1 MFWSNFIDCCNK
13 KGVSPNVAAAAVG
26 IKSSGSVTGWKNGA
40 IPRQSVINRLADYF
54 GVDVNDLVRDDG
66 PDAGESAFFDQFD
79 MLSRKC
85 GKTPNGVAKEL
96 NIPSSSV
103 TQWRHGVTPRP
114 QTLQLISNYFGV
126 SVEYLL
132 TGAGPGD
139 IKKER
144 PAENGEALEKDL
156 PEDIQQLLSIC
167 RQNPALASAL
177 LSVARQIEKG
187 QAGPG
192 SGGRE

>member
-1 MFWSNFIDCCNK
+1 MQIDVPGMLARIELRMAELNMSKQSFYEKSGISSASFSQWNTGAYKPSVK
-13 KGVSPNVAAAAVG
+13 K
-26 IKSSGSVTGWKNGA
+26 IKSA
-40 IPRQSVINRLADYF
+40 
-54 GVDVNDLVRDDG
+54 
-66 PDAGESAFFDQFD
+66 
-79 MLSRKC
+79 
-85 GKTPNGVAKEL
+85 AKAL
-96 NIPSSSV
+96 D
-103 TQWRHGVTPRP
+103 T
-114 QTLQLISNYFGV
+114 

-167 RQNPALASAL
+167 RQNHALASAL

-192 SGGRE
+192 SGGKE

>member
-1 MFWSNFIDCCNK
+1 MQIDVP
-13 KGVSPNVAAAAVG
+13 G
-26 IKSSGSVTGWKNGA
+26 
-40 IPRQSVINRLADYF
+40 
-54 GVDVNDLVRDDG
+54 
-66 PDAGESAFFDQFD
+66 
-79 MLSRKC
+79 MLSRIELRM
-85 GKTPNGVAKEL
+85 AEL
-96 NIPSSSV
+96 NMSKQSFYEKSGISSASFSQWNTGAYKPSVKKIKSAAKALD
-103 TQWRHGVTPRP
+103 T
-114 QTLQLISNYFGV
+114 

-139 IKKER
+139 TKKER

-187 QAGPG
+187 QAGPDSNG
-192 SGGRE
+192 KG

>member
-1 MFWSNFIDCCNK
+1 MQIDVP
-13 KGVSPNVAAAAVG
+13 G
-26 IKSSGSVTGWKNGA
+26 
-40 IPRQSVINRLADYF
+40 
-54 GVDVNDLVRDDG
+54 
-66 PDAGESAFFDQFD
+66 
-79 MLSRKC
+79 MLSRIELRM
-85 GKTPNGVAKEL
+85 AEL
-96 NIPSSSV
+96 NMSKQSFYEKSGISSASFSQWNTGAYKPSVKKIKSAAKALD
-103 TQWRHGVTPRP
+103 T
-114 QTLQLISNYFGV
+114 

-192 SGGRE
+192 SGGKE

>member
-1 MFWSNFIDCCNK
+1 MQIDVP
-13 KGVSPNVAAAAVG
+13 G
-26 IKSSGSVTGWKNGA
+26 
-40 IPRQSVINRLADYF
+40 
-54 GVDVNDLVRDDG
+54 
-66 PDAGESAFFDQFD
+66 
-79 MLSRKC
+79 MLSRIELRM
-85 GKTPNGVAKEL
+85 AEL
-96 NIPSSSV
+96 NMSKQSFYEKSGISSASFSQWNTGAYKPSVKKIKSAAKALD
-103 TQWRHGVTPRP
+103 T
-114 QTLQLISNYFGV
+114 

-187 QAGPG
+187 QAGPE
-192 SGGRE
+192 SGGKE

>member
-1 MFWSNFIDCCNK
+1 MQIDVP
-13 KGVSPNVAAAAVG
+13 G
-26 IKSSGSVTGWKNGA
+26 
-40 IPRQSVINRLADYF
+40 
-54 GVDVNDLVRDDG
+54 
-66 PDAGESAFFDQFD
+66 
-79 MLSRKC
+79 MLSRIELRM
-85 GKTPNGVAKEL
+85 AEL
-96 NIPSSSV
+96 NMSKQSFYEKSGISSASFSQWNTGAYKPSVKKIKSAAKALD
-103 TQWRHGVTPRP
+103 T
-114 QTLQLISNYFGV
+114 

-156 PEDIQQLLSIC
+156 SEDIQQLLSIC

-177 LSVARQIEKG
+177 LSVAQQIEKG

-192 SGGRE
+192 SSGKE

>member
-1 MFWSNFIDCCNK
+1 MQIDVPGMLARIELRMAELNMSKQSFYEKSGISSASFSQWNTGAYKPSVK
-13 KGVSPNVAAAAVG
+13 K
-26 IKSSGSVTGWKNGA
+26 IKSA
-40 IPRQSVINRLADYF
+40 
-54 GVDVNDLVRDDG
+54 
-66 PDAGESAFFDQFD
+66 
-79 MLSRKC
+79 
-85 GKTPNGVAKEL
+85 AKAL
-96 NIPSSSV
+96 D
-103 TQWRHGVTPRP
+103 T
-114 QTLQLISNYFGV
+114 

-144 PAENGEALEKDL
+144 PAKNGEALENDL

-167 RQNPALASAL
+167 RHNPALASAL

-192 SGGRE
+192 

>member
-1 MFWSNFIDCCNK
+1 MQIDVP
-13 KGVSPNVAAAAVG
+13 G
-26 IKSSGSVTGWKNGA
+26 
-40 IPRQSVINRLADYF
+40 
-54 GVDVNDLVRDDG
+54 
-66 PDAGESAFFDQFD
+66 
-79 MLSRKC
+79 MLSRIELRM
-85 GKTPNGVAKEL
+85 AEL
-96 NIPSSSV
+96 NMSKQSFYEKSGISSASFSQWNTGAYKPSVKKIKSAAKALDTSV
-103 TQWRHGVTPRP
+103 D
-114 QTLQLISNYFGV
+114 
-126 SVEYLL
+126 YLL

-192 SGGRE
+192 SGGKE

>member
-1 MFWSNFIDCCNK
+1 MQIDVP
-13 KGVSPNVAAAAVG
+13 G
-26 IKSSGSVTGWKNGA
+26 
-40 IPRQSVINRLADYF
+40 
-54 GVDVNDLVRDDG
+54 
-66 PDAGESAFFDQFD
+66 
-79 MLSRKC
+79 MLSRIELRM
-85 GKTPNGVAKEL
+85 AEL
-96 NIPSSSV
+96 NMSKQSFYEKSGISSASFSQWNTGAYKPSVKKIKSAAKALD
-103 TQWRHGVTPRP
+103 T
-114 QTLQLISNYFGV
+114 

-144 PAENGEALEKDL
+144 PAENGEAREKDL

-177 LSVARQIEKG
+177 LSVAQQIEKG

-192 SGGRE
+192 

>member
-1 MFWSNFIDCCNK
+1 MQIDVP
-13 KGVSPNVAAAAVG
+13 G
-26 IKSSGSVTGWKNGA
+26 
-40 IPRQSVINRLADYF
+40 
-54 GVDVNDLVRDDG
+54 
-66 PDAGESAFFDQFD
+66 
-79 MLSRKC
+79 MLSRIELRM
-85 GKTPNGVAKEL
+85 AEL
-96 NIPSSSV
+96 NMSKQSFYEKSGISSASFSQWNTGAYKPSVKKIKSAAKALD
-103 TQWRHGVTPRP
+103 T
-114 QTLQLISNYFGV
+114 

-177 LSVARQIEKG
+177 LSVARQIKKG

-192 SGGRE
+192 SGGK

>member
-1 MFWSNFIDCCNK
+1 MQIDVP
-13 KGVSPNVAAAAVG
+13 G
-26 IKSSGSVTGWKNGA
+26 
-40 IPRQSVINRLADYF
+40 
-54 GVDVNDLVRDDG
+54 
-66 PDAGESAFFDQFD
+66 
-79 MLSRKC
+79 MLSRIELRM
-85 GKTPNGVAKEL
+85 AEL
-96 NIPSSSV
+96 NMSKQSFYEKSGISSASFSQWNTGAYKPSVKKIKSAAKALD
-103 TQWRHGVTPRP
+103 T
-114 QTLQLISNYFGV
+114 

-187 QAGPG
+187 QAGPDSNG
-192 SGGRE
+192 KV

>member
-1 MFWSNFIDCCNK
+1 MQIDVP
-13 KGVSPNVAAAAVG
+13 G
-26 IKSSGSVTGWKNGA
+26 
-40 IPRQSVINRLADYF
+40 
-54 GVDVNDLVRDDG
+54 
-66 PDAGESAFFDQFD
+66 
-79 MLSRKC
+79 MLSRIELRM
-85 GKTPNGVAKEL
+85 AEL
-96 NIPSSSV
+96 NMSKQSFYEKSGISSASFSQWNTGAYKPSVKKIKSAAKALDTSV
-103 TQWRHGVTPRP
+103 D
-114 QTLQLISNYFGV
+114 
-126 SVEYLL
+126 YLL

-144 PAENGEALEKDL
+144 PAENGEALEKGL

-192 SGGRE
+192 SNGKE

>member
-1 MFWSNFIDCCNK
+1 MQIDVP
-13 KGVSPNVAAAAVG
+13 G
-26 IKSSGSVTGWKNGA
+26 
-40 IPRQSVINRLADYF
+40 
-54 GVDVNDLVRDDG
+54 
-66 PDAGESAFFDQFD
+66 
-79 MLSRKC
+79 MLSRIELRM
-85 GKTPNGVAKEL
+85 AEL
-96 NIPSSSV
+96 NMSKQSFYEKSGISSASFSQWNTGAYKPSVKKIKSAAKALDTSV
-103 TQWRHGVTPRP
+103 D
-114 QTLQLISNYFGV
+114 
-126 SVEYLL
+126 YLL

-177 LSVARQIEKG
+177 LSVAQQIEKG

-192 SGGRE
+192 SSGKE

>member
-1 MFWSNFIDCCNK
+1 MQIDVP
-13 KGVSPNVAAAAVG
+13 G
-26 IKSSGSVTGWKNGA
+26 
-40 IPRQSVINRLADYF
+40 
-54 GVDVNDLVRDDG
+54 
-66 PDAGESAFFDQFD
+66 
-79 MLSRKC
+79 MLSRIELRM
-85 GKTPNGVAKEL
+85 AEL
-96 NIPSSSV
+96 NMSKQSFYEKSGISSASFSQWNTGAYKPSVKKIKSAAKALDTSV
-103 TQWRHGVTPRP
+103 D
-114 QTLQLISNYFGV
+114 
-126 SVEYLL
+126 YLL
-132 TGAGPGD
+132 TGTGSGD

-192 SGGRE
+192 

>member
-1 MFWSNFIDCCNK
+1 MQIDVP
-13 KGVSPNVAAAAVG
+13 G
-26 IKSSGSVTGWKNGA
+26 
-40 IPRQSVINRLADYF
+40 
-54 GVDVNDLVRDDG
+54 
-66 PDAGESAFFDQFD
+66 
-79 MLSRKC
+79 MLSRIELRM
-85 GKTPNGVAKEL
+85 AEL
-96 NIPSSSV
+96 NMSKQSFYEKSGISSASFSQWNTGAYKPSVKKIKSAAKALDTSV
-103 TQWRHGVTPRP
+103 D
-114 QTLQLISNYFGV
+114 
-126 SVEYLL
+126 YLL

-192 SGGRE
+192 SNGKE

>member
-1 MFWSNFIDCCNK
+1 MQIDVP
-13 KGVSPNVAAAAVG
+13 G
-26 IKSSGSVTGWKNGA
+26 
-40 IPRQSVINRLADYF
+40 
-54 GVDVNDLVRDDG
+54 
-66 PDAGESAFFDQFD
+66 
-79 MLSRKC
+79 MLSRIELRM
-85 GKTPNGVAKEL
+85 AEL
-96 NIPSSSV
+96 NMSKQSFYEKSGISSASFSQWNTGAYKPSVKKIKSAAKALD
-103 TQWRHGVTPRP
+103 T
-114 QTLQLISNYFGV
+114 

-144 PAENGEALEKDL
+144 PAENGEALAKDL

-167 RQNPALASAL
+167 RQNPELASAL

-187 QAGPG
+187 QAGLG

>member
-1 MFWSNFIDCCNK
+1 MQIDVP
-13 KGVSPNVAAAAVG
+13 G
-26 IKSSGSVTGWKNGA
+26 
-40 IPRQSVINRLADYF
+40 
-54 GVDVNDLVRDDG
+54 
-66 PDAGESAFFDQFD
+66 
-79 MLSRKC
+79 MLSRIELRM
-85 GKTPNGVAKEL
+85 AEL
-96 NIPSSSV
+96 NMSKQSFYEKSGISSASFSQWNTGAYKPSVKKIKSAAKALD
-103 TQWRHGVTPRP
+103 T
-114 QTLQLISNYFGV
+114 

-156 PEDIQQLLSIC
+156 PEDIKQLLSIC

-177 LSVARQIEKG
+177 LSVAQQIEKG

-192 SGGRE
+192 SGGKE

>member
-1 MFWSNFIDCCNK
+1 MQIDVP
-13 KGVSPNVAAAAVG
+13 G
-26 IKSSGSVTGWKNGA
+26 
-40 IPRQSVINRLADYF
+40 
-54 GVDVNDLVRDDG
+54 
-66 PDAGESAFFDQFD
+66 
-79 MLSRKC
+79 MLSRIELRM
-85 GKTPNGVAKEL
+85 AEL
-96 NIPSSSV
+96 NMSKQSFYEKSGISSASFSQWNTGAYKPSVKKIKSAAKALD
-103 TQWRHGVTPRP
+103 T
-114 QTLQLISNYFGV
+114 

-144 PAENGEALEKDL
+144 PAENGEALENDL

-177 LSVARQIEKG
+177 LSVAQQIEKG

-192 SGGRE
+192 

>member
-1 MFWSNFIDCCNK
+1 MQIDVP
-13 KGVSPNVAAAAVG
+13 G
-26 IKSSGSVTGWKNGA
+26 
-40 IPRQSVINRLADYF
+40 
-54 GVDVNDLVRDDG
+54 
-66 PDAGESAFFDQFD
+66 
-79 MLSRKC
+79 MLSRIELRM
-85 GKTPNGVAKEL
+85 AEL
-96 NIPSSSV
+96 NMSKQSFYEKSGISSASFSQWNTGAYKPSVKKIKSAAKALD
-103 TQWRHGVTPRP
+103 T
-114 QTLQLISNYFGV
+114 

-144 PAENGEALEKDL
+144 PAENGEAPEKNL

-167 RQNPALASAL
+167 RQNPELASAL

>member
-1 MFWSNFIDCCNK
+1 MQIDVP
-13 KGVSPNVAAAAVG
+13 G
-26 IKSSGSVTGWKNGA
+26 
-40 IPRQSVINRLADYF
+40 
-54 GVDVNDLVRDDG
+54 
-66 PDAGESAFFDQFD
+66 
-79 MLSRKC
+79 MLSRIELRM
-85 GKTPNGVAKEL
+85 AEL
-96 NIPSSSV
+96 NMSKQSFYEKSGISSASFSQWNTGAYKPSVKKIKSAAKALD
-103 TQWRHGVTPRP
+103 T
-114 QTLQLISNYFGV
+114 

>member
-1 MFWSNFIDCCNK
+1 MQIDVP
-13 KGVSPNVAAAAVG
+13 G
-26 IKSSGSVTGWKNGA
+26 
-40 IPRQSVINRLADYF
+40 
-54 GVDVNDLVRDDG
+54 
-66 PDAGESAFFDQFD
+66 
-79 MLSRKC
+79 MLSRIELRM
-85 GKTPNGVAKEL
+85 AEL
-96 NIPSSSV
+96 NMSKQSFYEKSGISSASFSQWNTGAYKPSVKKIKSAAKALD
-103 TQWRHGVTPRP
+103 T
-114 QTLQLISNYFGV
+114 

-144 PAENGEALEKDL
+144 PAENGEALENDL

-192 SGGRE
+192 SNGKE

>member
-1 MFWSNFIDCCNK
+1 MQIDVP
-13 KGVSPNVAAAAVG
+13 G
-26 IKSSGSVTGWKNGA
+26 
-40 IPRQSVINRLADYF
+40 
-54 GVDVNDLVRDDG
+54 
-66 PDAGESAFFDQFD
+66 
-79 MLSRKC
+79 MLSRIELRM
-85 GKTPNGVAKEL
+85 AEL
-96 NIPSSSV
+96 NMSKQSFYEKSGISSASFSQWNTGAYKPSVKKIKSAAKALD
-103 TQWRHGVTPRP
+103 T
-114 QTLQLISNYFGV
+114 

-167 RQNPALASAL
+167 RHNPALASAL

-192 SGGRE
+192 